1 MKLVPLGKV
10 IHAKI
15 LILRV
20 VTVNPLLLQLLF
32 NKQNPV
38 LSKNSYEWYEWHFI

>member
-1 MKLVPLGKV
+1 MKLVSLGKV
-10 IHAKI
+10 IHAV

-38 LSKNSYEWYEWHFI
+38 LSKNSYE